1 MTYDLAEKLVNGDRL
16 ALAKAITLVEN
27 RAHGHEDILEECF
40 RNRKPAVRI
49 GLTGAPGSGK
59 STLVNAMIKLL
70 RAEGKTIGVVAVDPT
85 SPFTGGALLGDRV
98 RITTSESDEGVFI
111 RSMAARGAVGGIA
124 EATDDVAVL
133 FEASG
138 KEYVLIETVGVGQA
152 EVDVAASAD
161 TTVLVLTPEAGD
173 SVQTLKAGLMEVAD
187 VFAINKSDRPG
198 AERMALDIRSM
209 LEMRASEKGWTPPI
223 ICMSAIRGEKVD
235 ELIDEIAKHRE
246 HLASCTSAAD
256 RERTY
261 LVVKLKRAV
270 ERMLKNDLW
279 RGPDGSAL
287 EKIADD
293 IADGTTTPY
302 AAARQILDRYR
313 ARSGQ
318 GE

>member
-1 MTYDLAEKLVNGDRL
+1 MPENLAQKLINGDRL
-16 ALAKAITLVEN
+16 ALARAITLVEN
-27 RAHGHEDILEECF
+27 RAPGHEEILEECF
-40 RNRKPAVRI
+40 RNRKPAARI

-59 STLVNAMIKLL
+59 STLVNGIIKLL
-70 RAEGKTIGVVAVDPT
+70 RVEEKTVGVVAVDPT
-85 SPFTGGALLGDRV
+85 SPFTGGALLGDRI
-98 RITTSESDEGVFI
+98 RITTGESDEGVFI
-111 RSMAARGAVGGIA
+111 RSMASRGAVGGIA

-161 TTVLVLTPEAGD
+161 TTVLVLTPEGGD

-198 AERMALDIRSM
+198 ADRMALDIRSM
-209 LEMRASEKGWTPPI
+209 LEMRATDGGWTPPI
-223 ICMSAIRGEKVD
+223 VCTSAIKGENIE
-235 ELIDEIAKHRE
+235 ELLDEIGKHRD

-256 RERTY
+256 RERAY
-261 LVVKLKRAV
+261 LIVKLKRAA
-270 ERMLKNDLW
+270 ERMLKKDLW
-279 RGPDGSAL
+279 RGSDGAGFD
-287 EKIADD
+287 KIADD

-302 AAARQILDRYR
+302 AAAREILDRYR
-313 ARSGQ
+313 ARPGQ